1 MSTIILED
9 SYDFPQEK
17 SYDVFISNYEKVNEN
32 LNESLVLGDDVVQ
45 DDEEEISKWTYKWDA
60 SLKNEILDEIRNYL
74 YTYLYKEAQ
83 SGNGIKSSI
92 TAIKGLGKNE
102 IDLLKM
108 IHFLLSEEVAVFIET
123 SKKLVRNLSH
133 STMNHDIISRGMI
146 RGSIDWCQTYEERS
160 KEGFKNG
167 SIFACKTTNKI
178 YDLPENQLFKFLI
191 NRIISM
197 TRNSSIGEKTPLKL
211 EESEKDIWHN
221 DIIKIRRTALKIR
234 KNSRMRDISDV
245 DHIKPKTVR
254 KAFKNKN
261 NQYKVVV
268 DCYLLYRKLFVEN
281 NRDSLIDLINKQI
294 LEPLNDNKL
303 YEIYLLFK
311 LIEVLP
317 EEKLKL
323 NLLRPNGRF
332 IAQSVLNDKVISIYY
347 QKLPDS
353 FRSTSKRHVLSNIYP
368 EFGVGTAIPDII
380 IEIQDAEGERYR
392 IIEVKNS
399 VEKKYLKRGLTEVL
413 AYLKDFGD
421 VCFTQKM
428 AGILIGFGGFGD
440 FDIEDAS
447 ENDMA
452 IFDKES
458 FNDEKLR
465 RLILYDSI

>member
-1 MSTIILED
+1 MSTTIFEE
-9 SYDFPQEK
+9 SSDFPQEK

-123 SKKLVRNLSH
+123 SKRLVRNLSH

-191 NRIISM
+191 SRIISR
-197 TRNSSIGEKTPLKL
+197 TRNSSIGDKAPLKL

-261 NQYKVVV
+261 NQYKSVV
-268 DCYLLYRKLFVEN
+268 DCYLLYRKIFLDDDNLEN
-281 NRDSLIDLINKQI
+281 LMDLINKQI
-294 LEPLNDNKL
+294 LEPMNDNKL

-311 LIEVLP
+311 LIDALP
-317 EEKLKL
+317 HDNLKL
-323 NLLRPNGRF
+323 NLLRPESGF
-332 IAQSVLNDKVISIYY
+332 IAQSFSNNKIIRLYY
-347 QKLPDS
+347 QKLPEG
-353 FRSTSKRHVLSNIYP
+353 FGEKSKRVAISSSYSD
-368 EFGVGTAIPDII
+368 FGIGAGEPDII
-380 IEIQDAEGERYR
+380 VEICENNSRRFRLIEI
-392 IIEVKNS
+392 KNS
-399 VEKKYLKRGLTEVL
+399 SRNDTLKRGLNEVY
-413 AYLKDFGD
+413 AYLKEYED
-421 VCFTQKM
+421 VSLIDKM
-428 AGILIGFGGFGD
+428 RGILIAFGGVGSID
-440 FDIEDAS
+440 LDTALNHEV
-447 ENDMA
+447 A
-452 IFDKES
+452 IFDREH
-458 FNDEKLR
+458 FNDIGLR
-465 RLILYDSI
+465 RIILGI